1 MDPFIFLSMA
11 GGLALFLYGMNMLG
25 SGLEKI
31 SGGTLEKT
39 LEKMTSN
46 IFKSVLLG
54 ALVTAAIQSSSATTV
69 IVVGLVNAGILKLSS
84 SVGIIMGANIGTT
97 ITGQIL
103 RLGDLDNSESV
114 GFALKLLKPT
124 TLAPLIAVIGIALF
138 MIAKRSKTK
147 TLGEVL
153 LGFGILFNGMFLMT
167 DAVQPLSELPA
178 FREIFATLS
187 NPLLG
192 ILAGA
197 VVTAIIQSSSASVG
211 ILQAI
216 ASTGAITYSAAIPI
230 ILGQNIGTCIT
241 SLLASFGTSKN
252 AKRTAMV
259 HLYFNLIGTAVFFI
273 VIYTLKSIIGFSFWD
288 TNIDMGGIAN
298 VHTIFNVVITILF
311 IPFSSLLAKLAVWTI
326 PDKKG
331 EKEVASDILSTLD
344 DRFLV
349 APSLALEQCYN
360 VVEQMGVHAKEN
372 FEGTMNLLEKYDS
385 KQAEKIREVEDIIDR
400 MEDTVG
406 IYLLKLTDCELTES
420 ESKQITHLLK
430 LVSEFERVGDYTINI
445 LESTQELYDKDMSFS
460 ENALHELQA
469 LSNAVLETISL
480 ATKAFAGNDVKIARV
495 IEPLEET
502 IDVVEDSLKIKH
514 INRLKEGRCTVEVGV
529 VFLEMLTNLERI
541 SDHCSN
547 AGVYIIGYNNGQD
560 DINRHEYLKKIHQ
573 GDSQEY
579 SDLLKTY
586 HDTFFSK
593 ITL

>member
-1 MDPFIFLSMA
+1 MNIFILLSMA

-25 SGLEKI
+25 SGLEKL

-69 IVVGLVNAGILKLSS
+69 IVVGLVNAGILKLTS

-103 RLGDLDNSESV
+103 RLGDLDNNESV
-114 GFALKLLKPT
+114 SVFLKLLKPT
-124 TLAPLIAVIGIALF
+124 TLAPLIAVIGIVLF
-138 MIAKRSKTK
+138 MVSKRQKTK
-147 TLGEVL
+147 VIGEVL

-167 DAVQPLSELPA
+167 DAVKPLSDLPA
-178 FREIFATLS
+178 FKEIFATLS

-197 VVTAIIQSSSASVG
+197 VITAIIQSSSASVG

-216 ASTGAITYSAAIPI
+216 ASTGAITYSSAIPI
-230 ILGQNIGTCIT
+230 ILGQNIGTCVT
-241 SLLASFGTSKN
+241 SLIASLGTSKN

-259 HLYFNLIGTAVFFI
+259 HLYFNLIGTAIFFI
-273 VIYTLKSIIGFSFWD
+273 GIYAIKSTIGFPFWD
-288 TNIDMGGIAN
+288 SQIDMGGIAN
-298 VHTIFNVVITILF
+298 VHTIFNVVVTILF
-311 IPFSSLLAKLAVWTI
+311 IPFSSLLAKLAILTI
-326 PDKKG
+326 PYKKG
-331 EKEVASDILSTLD
+331 EQDTTSDILSTLD

-349 APSLALEQCYN
+349 APSLALEQCDK
-360 VVEQMGVHAKEN
+360 VVEQMGIYSKEN
-372 FEGTMNLLEKYDS
+372 FINTTSMIGNYDP
-385 KQAEKIREVEDIIDR
+385 KLADQIYEIEDVIDH

-406 IYLLKLTDCELTES
+406 MYLLKLTDCELTDS

-430 LVSEFERVGDYTINI
+430 MVSEFERVGDYTINI
-445 LESTQELYDKDMSFS
+445 LESIKNLYDNGMSFS
-460 ENALHELQA
+460 ANALKEIQA
-469 LSNAVLETISL
+469 LCAAVCETIDL
-480 ATKAFAGNDVKIARV
+480 AAVSFATNNIEIART

-502 IDVVEDSLKIKH
+502 IDVVEDSLKLKH
-514 INRLKEGRCTVEVGV
+514 INRLKEGRCSVEVGV

-547 AGVYIIGYNNGQD
+547 AGVYIIGYNSGQVE
-560 DINRHEYLKKIHQ
+560 INRHEYLRRIHQ
-573 GDSQEY
+573 GET
-579 SDLLKTY
+579 SDYNQLIKSY
-586 HDTFFSK
+586 HAKYFSE
-593 ITL
+593 LGV

>member
-1 MDPFIFLSMA
+1 MDIFIFLGMA

-25 SGLEKI
+25 SGLEKL
-31 SGGTLEKT
+31 SGGSLEKT
-39 LEKMTSN
+39 LEKMTNN

-97 ITGQIL
+97 VTGQIL
-103 RLGDLDNSESV
+103 RLGDLNGSESM
-114 GFALKLLKPT
+114 GFALQMLKPT
-124 TLAPLIAVIGIALF
+124 SLAPLIGIIGIVIF
-138 MIAKRSKTK
+138 MVSKRSKTK
-147 TLGEVL
+147 TVGEVL
-153 LGFGILFNGMFLMT
+153 LGFSILFNGMFLMT

-178 FREIFATLS
+178 FREMFATLS

-192 ILAGA
+192 ILAGTI
-197 VVTAIIQSSSASVG
+197 VTAIIQSSSASVG

-230 ILGQNIGTCIT
+230 ILGQNIGTCVT
-241 SLLASFGTSKN
+241 SLIASFGASKN

-273 VIYTLKSIIGFSFWD
+273 AIYSFKNLVGFSFWD
-288 TNIDMGGIAN
+288 QNIDMGGIAN
-298 VHTIFNVVITILF
+298 VHTIFNVAVTLLF
-311 IPFSSLLAKLAVWTI
+311 IPFSSLLAKLAMITI
-326 PDKKG
+326 KDKKG
-331 EKEVASDILSTLD
+331 EKEATSDILSTLD

-360 VVEQMGVHAKEN
+360 VVTQMGVHAKEN
-372 FEGTMNLLEKYDS
+372 FSMTCDLLEKYDP
-385 KQAEKIREVEDIIDR
+385 KQAEKIKEVEDVIDR

-406 IYLLKLTDCELTES
+406 IYLIKLTDCELTES

-445 LESTQELYDKDMSFS
+445 LESSSELYDKGMTFS
-460 ENALHELQA
+460 ENALKELKA
-469 LSNAVLETISL
+469 LSTAVLETISL
-480 ATKAFAGNDVKIARV
+480 ATDAFDKNDINTARL

-502 IDVVEDSLKIKH
+502 IDVFEDKLKIKH
-514 INRLKEGRCTVEVGV
+514 IDRLKEGRCTVEVGV

-573 GDSQEY
+573 GDSAEY
-579 SDLLKTY
+579 ADLLNVY
-586 HDTFFSK
+586 HTKYFAG
-593 ITL
+593 IAL